1 MRTYRAAFQ
10 VQHKDRPSRVI
21 FRHPAKD
28 LNALKSVI
36 IADSLQIV
44 EQLDVTEQTKGV
56 KQVTA
61 RREALLDLDKAYA
74 INYEDCVE

>member
-10 VQHKDRPSRVI
+10 VQHKDRPSRII

-28 LNALKSVI
+28 LNALKAVI
-36 IADSLQIV
+36 IADSLQVV
-44 EQLDVTEQTKGV
+44 EQLDVSEAERGNRKVIG
-56 KQVTA
+56 
-61 RREALLDLDKAYA
+61 RREALIDLDKAYA